1 MPVKQIIEYNSPN
14 DYFAGFLQNIIDQS
28 EIKASVTFKN
38 RKITLL
44 IDNEDEHG
52 LNHFNQLVSK
62 YLPHSMFIGEIQ
74 TLSSDEIIEE
84 THIHPKPYNIA
95 PCAKCLEM
103 LNDPASP
110 YYLDESLKCDH
121 YNNLETMNSS
131 DYTIFSPHYSKGC
144 GVLITDTSKI
154 NDLFIVTEDEVRT
167 LFSIEKPT
175 LKVTIKDETLKEL
188 TGKNYINLKAAYN
201 NRSALA
207 AINAKESGV
216 DYLFFHDTDDLN
228 VVVVQK
234 NKTIIR
240 ASRLASLL
248 EELDENAVVNRFLNI
263 SKEAGFKGSIG
274 ANLSLA
280 NGISFLVSNEMGAKE
295 VIKFQEFSLGE
306 LLENF
311 KNDPKR
317 SKLFENFG
325 LKYPH
330 IVEKLETE
338 KPGLFETL
346 SAILELPEEGFE
358 AVSDKSFEF
367 RGNGG
372 LKIDMNFNDKGF
384 SYENLIGSVISFK
397 LAGAEDHYIAY
408 SIFEAYGDMAITT
421 LTQLKTKF
429 KIDNFV
435 MMGDMFQNSV
445 LYSRILSKFQLNN
458 PYFSKSIALDD

>member
-1 MPVKQIIEYNSPN
+1 MPVKQIIEYNSGN

-28 EIKASVTFKN
+28 GINGSVAFQNK
-38 RKITLL
+38 KITLL
-44 IDNEDEHG
+44 IDNNDEHA
-52 LNHFNQLVSK
+52 LNQFNQLVSK
-62 YLPHSMFIGEIQ
+62 YLPHSMFIGEIE
-74 TLSSDEIIEE
+74 TLNSDEEIKEN
-84 THIHPKPYNIA
+84 HIHPKPYNIA

-103 LNDPASP
+103 LNDPASAF
-110 YYLDESLKCDH
+110 YLDESLKCDH
-121 YNNLETMNSS
+121 YNNLETLDIQDN
-131 DYTIFSPHYSKGC
+131 TVFSPHYSQGC
-144 GVLITDTSKI
+144 AVLITDASRI
-154 NDLFIVTEDEVRT
+154 NDLFILTEDEAKT

-175 LKVTIKDETLKEL
+175 IKATIKDETLKEL

-207 AINAKESGV
+207 AINAKESGIE
-216 DYLFFHDTDDLN
+216 YLFFHDNHDLD
-228 VVVVQK
+228 VVVVQA

-240 ASRLASLL
+240 GDRVASPL
-248 EELDENAVVNRFLNI
+248 EELNENGVINRFLNI
-263 SKEAGFKGSIG
+263 SKDAGFKNSIG
-274 ANLSLA
+274 ANLSLK
-280 NGISFLVSNEMGAKE
+280 NGISFLVSNEMGVKE
-295 VIKFQEFSLGE
+295 VIKFQPFSLSA

-325 LKYPH
+325 SKYPN
-330 IVEKLETE
+330 IVEKLQKEQ
-338 KPGLFETL
+338 GLFETV
-346 SAILELPEEGFE
+346 SSILELKEEGFE

-372 LKIDMNFNDKGF
+372 LKIDMNFDENGF
-384 SYENLIGSVISFK
+384 SYENFIGSVISFK
-397 LAGAEDHYIAY
+397 LAGAENHYIAY
-408 SIFEAYGDMAITT
+408 SIFEAYGDMVITT

-429 KIDNFV
+429 KIDNLV